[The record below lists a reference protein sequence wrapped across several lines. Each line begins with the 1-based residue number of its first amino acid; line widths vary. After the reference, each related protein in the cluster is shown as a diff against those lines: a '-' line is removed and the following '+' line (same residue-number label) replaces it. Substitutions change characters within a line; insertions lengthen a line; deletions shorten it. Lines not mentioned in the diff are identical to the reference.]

1 MTYSY
6 TCLAV
11 EFHDQVHA
19 VRNEEVG
26 QVPQVQASLLVYREV
41 GPTLIKL
48 DTNKVSRSYDPEPNP
63 VLSPNLPS

>member
-1 MTYSY
+1 MTRSF

-11 EFHDQVHA
+11 EFCDQVHA
-19 VRNEEVG
+19 VCDEEAG

-48 DTNKVSRSYDPEPNP
+48 DTSKVSRSYDSDPNP
-63 VLSPNLPS
+63 VLSPNSPS